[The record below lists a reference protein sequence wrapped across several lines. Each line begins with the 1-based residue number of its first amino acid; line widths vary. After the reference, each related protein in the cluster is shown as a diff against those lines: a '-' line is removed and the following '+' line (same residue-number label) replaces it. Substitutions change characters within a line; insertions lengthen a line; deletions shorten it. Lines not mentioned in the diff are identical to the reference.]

1 MTGPFF
7 WAGFWSALLES
18 ETAATEGG
26 LPGLT
31 VNPVAPGILPNA
43 TLILPCISSMW
54 ARVRHPCRTGS
65 GKALPNPDLQL
76 QIRSTSLFFSSFH
89 NSFRTLKVSF
99 KGGTEGGLS

>member
-7 WAGFWSALLES
+7 WAGFWGALLES

-43 TLILPCISSMW
+43 TLIHPCISSMG
-54 ARVRHPCRTGS
+54 VRAPFPTAHDPERPPS
-65 GKALPNPDLQL
+65 AP
-76 QIRSTSLFFSSFH
+76 SLKLT
-89 NSFRTLKVSF
+89 FRFLK
-99 KGGTEGGLS
+99 KIMK